1 MYDIKDEDIDLV
13 ASQSQLSA
21 PQSTPLQMQLPVIE
35 LLKVSRF
42 FLVADNIFESR
53 YPFYLLLIW
62 FLQFPDF
69 VFVLLLTDVP
79 HLVSHSPSLC
89 LLTVG
94 VFLMVLALGTI
105 S

>member
-35 LLKVSRF
+35 LFKVSRF
-42 FLVADNIFESR
+42 FLIADNIFESQH
-53 YPFYLLLIW
+53 PFYLLLIW

-69 VFVLLLTDVP
+69 VCPPVNCCASSCFT
-79 HLVSHSPSLC
+79 
-89 LLTVG
+89 
-94 VFLMVLALGTI
+94 
-105 S
+105 